1 MRNGRDGL
9 KGNKGVEVMKAL
21 YKSAPAAGLQMID
34 RPEPMPS
41 AHEVKIKVLRTGI
54 CGTDLHIESWD
65 AWAARAVDAPLIPGH
80 EFSGTVVEVGSE
92 VTTIAL
98 GALVS
103 GEGHIVCGLCRN
115 CRAGRRHLCMNTSS
129 VGVNRDGAFAEYV
142 VIPEAN
148 VWTQPESIDPD
159 LAAIFDPL
167 GNAVHTA
174 LTFPLVGED
183 VLISGAGPIG
193 LMAAKVARHIGA
205 RFIVITDVNE
215 SRLELARR
223 MGVDRA
229 INVAT
234 SDLAAVQKD
243 LGMKEGFDI
252 AFEMSGNQ
260 KALPLLLDNLGHG
273 ARVAMLGLPSTPIA
287 IDWAKVVSHMITLKG
302 IYGREMFETWYAM
315 NAMVA
320 TGLDISEVITD
331 RFAADDWELAFATA
345 RSGNGGKVIMN
356 WSD

>member
-1 MRNGRDGL
+1 
-9 KGNKGVEVMKAL
+9 
-21 YKSAPAAGLQMID
+21 
-34 RPEPMPS
+34 
-41 AHEVKIKVLRTGI
+41 
-54 CGTDLHIESWD
+54 
-65 AWAARAVDAPLIPGH
+65 
-80 EFSGTVVEVGSE
+80 
-92 VTTIAL
+92 
-98 GALVS
+98 
-103 GEGHIVCGLCRN
+103 
-115 CRAGRRHLCMNTSS
+115 
-129 VGVNRDGAFAEYV
+129 

-229 INVAT
+229 INVTT
-234 SDLAAVQKD
+234 SDLAAVQKE

-273 ARVAMLGLPSTPIA
+273 ARIAMLGLPSTPIA
-287 IDWAKVVSHMITLKG
+287 IDWAKVVSHMITIKG

-331 RFAADDWELAFATA
+331 RFAAADWELAFATA

>member
-1 MRNGRDGL
+1 
-9 KGNKGVEVMKAL
+9 
-21 YKSAPAAGLQMID
+21 
-34 RPEPMPS
+34 
-41 AHEVKIKVLRTGI
+41 
-54 CGTDLHIESWD
+54 
-65 AWAARAVDAPLIPGH
+65 
-80 EFSGTVVEVGSE
+80 
-92 VTTIAL
+92 
-98 GALVS
+98 
-103 GEGHIVCGLCRN
+103 
-115 CRAGRRHLCMNTSS
+115 
-129 VGVNRDGAFAEYV
+129 
-142 VIPEAN
+142 
-148 VWTQPESIDPD
+148 
-159 LAAIFDPL
+159 
-167 GNAVHTA
+167 
-174 LTFPLVGED
+174 VGED

-229 INVAT
+229 INVTT
-234 SDLAAVQKD
+234 SDLAAVQKE

-273 ARVAMLGLPSTPIA
+273 ARIAMLGLPSTPIA
-287 IDWAKVVSHMITLKG
+287 IDWAKVVSHMITIKG

-331 RFAADDWELAFATA
+331 RFAAADWELAFATA